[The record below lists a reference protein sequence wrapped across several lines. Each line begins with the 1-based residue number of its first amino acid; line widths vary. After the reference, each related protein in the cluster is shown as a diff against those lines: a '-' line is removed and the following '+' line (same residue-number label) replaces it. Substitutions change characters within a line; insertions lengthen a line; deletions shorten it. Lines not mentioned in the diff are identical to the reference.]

1 MIMTESTRSIK
12 GMTMMIG
19 SLKRRKRSLVTMTQ
33 MTIVI
38 GNIRKRRNLIN
49 MIKIVMNLILTV
61 ILEKVNRNIVKRI
74 KTTIVRIRKS
84 MKKNAI
90 EIKSIET
97 RLVGLNIEKEIRT
110 GIGRRTSMTRGKEI
124 AQSRK
129 KTMIS
134 TIKIVKETK
143 KGHRRIK
150 INQNT
155 KISHLILTVS
165 F

>member
-1 MIMTESTRSIK
+1 MTESTKSVKR
-12 GMTMMIG
+12 MTMMIG
-19 SLKRRKRSLVTMTQ
+19 SLKRKRSLVTMTQ

-49 MIKIVMNLILTV
+49 MIKIENLNLTS

-90 EIKSIET
+90 GIRIESIET

-110 GIGRRTSMTRGKEI
+110 GIGRRTSMNLGKEI
-124 AQSRK
+124 AQSRR

-134 TIKIVKETK
+134 TLKIVKETK
-143 KGHRRIK
+143 KGRRRIK

>member
-1 MIMTESTRSIK
+1 MTESTKSIK
-12 GMTMMIG
+12 RMTMMIG

-49 MIKIVMNLILTV
+49 MIKIENLNLILSV

-90 EIKSIET
+90 EKKSIET

-110 GIGRRTSMTRGKEI
+110 EIVRRTSMTRGKEI